1 MRFDLTDLRL
11 FVHVAETGS
20 ITRGAERSH
29 LALASASARIRS
41 MEATLG
47 LPLLERNRR
56 GVKPTPAGMALL
68 HHARL
73 MMQQLEHLR
82 GEMGDYTRGLKGHI
96 RLHCNTAA
104 ASEFL
109 PAAIAGF
116 LSSQPNV
123 DIDLEERPS
132 HQVVQAVI
140 AGVADLG
147 IVADAADL
155 TGLET
160 RPFRTDRLVL
170 VTPKRHRLARRRGIA
185 FRETLGEDH
194 VGLSSGSALQEH
206 LAQHALRAGQVL
218 RLRIRLR
225 SFDAICRMVEQGVG
239 VAVMPEAAAKRC
251 CRSMAIGI
259 VGLNDDWALRQ
270 LVICARRFDAL
281 PLHAQRLAERL
292 ASPQ

>member
-11 FVHVAETGS
+11 FLHVAESGS
-20 ITRGAERSH
+20 ITHGAERSH
-29 LALASASARIRS
+29 LALASASARIRN
-41 MEATLG
+41 MEETLG

-56 GVKPTPAGMALL
+56 GVKPTPAGTALL

-73 MMQQLEHLR
+73 VLQQLEHMH
-82 GEMGDYTRGLKGHI
+82 GEMGDYARGLKGHI

-116 LSSQPNV
+116 LASRPNV

-140 AGVADLG
+140 AGIADLG
-147 IVADAADL
+147 IVADAVDL

-170 VTPKRHRLARRRGIA
+170 VTSRRHKLGRRHSTA
-185 FRETLGEDH
+185 FRDCLNEDH
-194 VGLSSGSALQEH
+194 VGLSPGSALQEH
-206 LAQHALRAGQVL
+206 LAQHALRAGKNL
-218 RLRIRLR
+218 KLRIRLR

-239 VAVMPEAAAKRC
+239 VAVMPEAAAQRC
-251 CRSMAIGI
+251 RRSMAIGI
-259 VGLNDDWALRQ
+259 VRLTDEWALRQ

-281 PLHAQRLAERL
+281 PLHAQRLAEQL
-292 ASPQ
+292 APPQ

>member
-11 FVHVAETGS
+11 FLHVAETGS
-20 ITRGAERSH
+20 ITHGAERSH

-41 MEATLG
+41 MEETLG

-56 GVKPTPAGMALL
+56 GVKPTPAGTALL

-73 MMQQLEHLR
+73 MMQQMEMMR
-82 GEMGDYTRGLKGHI
+82 GELGDYARGLKGHI

-116 LSSQPNV
+116 LGSQPNV

-140 AGVADLG
+140 AGIADLG
-147 IVADAADL
+147 IVADAVDL

-170 VTPKRHRLARRRGIA
+170 VTPRRHRLGKRRSVG
-185 FRETLGEDH
+185 FRECLAEDH
-194 VGLSSGSALQEH
+194 VGLSPGSALQEH
-206 LAQHALRAGQVL
+206 LAQHAQRAGKTL

-239 VAVMPEAAAKRC
+239 VAVMPEAAARRC
-251 CRSMAIGI
+251 HRSMA
-259 VGLNDDWALRQ
+259 LNVVRLTDDWALRR

-292 ASPQ
+292 AMPQ

>member
-1 MRFDLTDLRL
+1 
-11 FVHVAETGS
+11 
-20 ITRGAERSH
+20 
-29 LALASASARIRS
+29 
-41 MEATLG
+41 

-56 GVKPTPAGMALL
+56 GVKPTPAGTALM

-82 GEMGDYTRGLKGHI
+82 GEMGDYARGLKGHI

-116 LSSQPNV
+116 LGSQPNV

-132 HQVVQAVI
+132 HQIVQAVV
-140 AGVADLG
+140 AGIADLG
-147 IVADAADL
+147 IVADSVDL

-170 VTPKRHRLARRRGIA
+170 VTPRRHRLARRRSIS
-185 FRETLGEDH
+185 FRECLSEDH
-194 VGLSSGSALQEH
+194 VGLNPGSALQEH
-206 LAQHALRAGQVL
+206 LAQHALRAGQVQ

-225 SFDAICRMVEQGVG
+225 SFDAVCRMVEQGVG
-239 VAVMPEAAAKRC
+239 VAVMPEAAAQRC
-251 CRSMAIGI
+251 RRSMAIG
-259 VGLNDDWALRQ
+259 VVRLADEWALRQ

-292 ASPQ
+292 TAQK